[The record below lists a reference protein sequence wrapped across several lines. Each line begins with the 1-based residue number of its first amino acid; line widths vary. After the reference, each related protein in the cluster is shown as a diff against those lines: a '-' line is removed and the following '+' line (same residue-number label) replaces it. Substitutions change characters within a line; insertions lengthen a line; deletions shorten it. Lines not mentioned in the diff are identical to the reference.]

1 MTQTTTTV
9 YLAHLNPDDDI
20 PTLGDKVFFTQ
31 AEAEQGLMD
40 LALSTA
46 SDISDSDL
54 ETGEHNELF
63 HPEGSPLEKLQALY
77 DSGYIS
83 TQAEVLQL
91 ELHSDP
97 VRKLLGEVDWEDL
110 FTQKEV
116 LVALTAELREQQRPE
131 VEALT
136 GLVYLLDALQ
146 DIGDACGLPAYEDD
160 HTHIILKAGHY
171 LNVPMRQHH
180 STDGVPQ
187 CGYRGSGPA
196 DTALS
201 ILAALLP
208 PPNPPI
214 SEQLASEF
222 GYPKDSD
229 RWEACEADL
238 SEKRLDAIQ
247 ARRLELEEDPMRP
260 VQLHDRSRVPMRA
273 WMLHQAFKDEFLAGL
288 DEKQEHRIPKARI
301 LEWVEKQTA
310 S

>member
-1 MTQTTTTV
+1 MTQTTTV

-31 AEAEQGLMD
+31 AEAEQDLMD
-40 LALSTA
+40 LALSVEGGVT
-46 SDISDSDL
+46 DDDL
-54 ETGEHNELF
+54 EDGEENDLF

-83 TQAEVLQL
+83 TQAEVLSL
-91 ELHSDP
+91 ELHGDP
-97 VRKLLGEVDWEDL
+97 VRQLLGEVDWEDL

-146 DIGDACGLPAYEDD
+146 DIGDACGLPAYEDG
-160 HTHIILKAGHY
+160 HEHIILKAGHY

-187 CGYRGSGPA
+187 CGYQGSGPA

-208 PPNPPI
+208 PPNPPV

-222 GYPKDSD
+222 GYCSSSED
-229 RWEACEADL
+229 WEACETDL
-238 SEKRLDAIQ
+238 SEKRQGAIQ

-273 WMLHQAFKDEFLAGL
+273 WELHQAFKDEFLAGL
-288 DEKQEHRIPKARI
+288 DEAQEHRIPKAEI
-301 LEWVEKQTA
+301 LEWIEKQ
-310 S
+310 SG

>member
-31 AEAEQGLMD
+31 AEAEQDLLE
-40 LALSTA
+40 LALNTA
-46 SDISDSDL
+46 SGISDSDL
-54 ETGEHNELF
+54 DTGEHNDLF
-63 HPEGSPLEKLQALY
+63 HPDDSPLEKLQALY

-83 TQAEVLQL
+83 TQAEVLSL
-91 ELHSDP
+91 SLHGDP
-97 VRKLLGEVDWEDL
+97 VRQLLGEVDWEDL

-146 DIGDACGLPAYEDD
+146 DIGDACGLPAYEDG
-160 HTHIILKAGHY
+160 HEHIILKAGQY
-171 LNVPMRQHH
+171 LNVTMRQHH

-187 CGYRGSGPA
+187 CGYAGSGPA

-208 PPNPPI
+208 PPNPPV

-222 GYPKDSD
+222 GYPTSSD
-229 RWEACEADL
+229 DWETFEADL
-238 SEKRLDAIQ
+238 SEARQGAIES
-247 ARRLELEEDPMRP
+247 RRLELEEDPMRP

-273 WMLHQAFKDEFLAGL
+273 WMLHQAFKEEFLAGL
-288 DEKQEHRIPKARI
+288 DETQEHRIPKAQIR
-301 LEWVEKQTA
+301 EWIEKQ
-310 S
+310 SG